1 MDLQVLRFFV
11 TVAQEGGFTAASEKL
26 HYAQSNLST
35 RIRQME
41 EELGETLFY
50 RNKRGVTLTAK
61 GELFYEYAN
70 RILNMSEEAMTAMR
84 DMDHARGSLT
94 IGSIE
99 ATALG
104 DLPSLFAEYHRDYP
118 DVKLSLTTD
127 MNDVFVDK
135 VLNREID
142 GAFVAESPERKELNE
157 LFIRKDKL
165 VFVTSIQEES
175 SDIWELLKT
184 APVITFPEGS
194 IFRRRLELLLASH
207 GIISFA
213 FADDRSQFSWRT
225 NGQHH
230 FGPRRRIPS
239 GVHHRAIC
247 GTGSYEKTYIRRCRS
262 VLRIEYYFYLSQGPH
277 YGCSVPLLFGESRGG
292 WQVKQKEPP
301 DNLQRHPYS

>member
-104 DLPSLFAEYHRDYP
+104 DLPSLFAEYHQDYP

-165 VFVTSIQEES
+165 VFVTSTQEEN
-175 SDIWELLKT
+175 SDIWELLKA

-207 GIISFA
+207 GIISPSQMIILNSLGAQMVNITSGLGVGYLPESIIGPYAAQGLMKRHTLEDADLFSELDITFIYRKDHIMDAA
-213 FADDRSQFSWRT
+213 FRYFL
-225 NGQHH
+225 
-230 FGPRRRIPS
+230 
-239 GVHHRAIC
+239 
-247 GTGSYEKTYIRRCRS
+247 EKVEKAGR
-262 VLRIEYYFYLSQGPH
+262 
-277 YGCSVPLLFGESRGG
+277 
-292 WQVKQKEPP
+292 
-301 DNLQRHPYS
+301 

>member
-11 TVAQEGGFTAASEKL
+11 TVAQEGGFTAASERL

-70 RILNMSEEAMTAMR
+70 RILDMSDEAATAMR
-84 DMDHARGSLT
+84 DMDHARGNLT

-104 DLPSLFAEYHRDYP
+104 DLPSLFANYHREYP
-118 DVKLSLTTD
+118 DVRLSLTTD

-142 GAFVAESPERKELNE
+142 GAFVAESPRRTELDEIFIKKE
-157 LFIRKDKL
+157 KL
-165 VFVTSIQEES
+165 VFVASTQEQAP
-175 SDIWELLKT
+175 DLWELLKT

-194 IFRRRLELLLASH
+194 IFRRRLGLLLASH
-207 GIISFA
+207 GITSPAQIIILNSLGAQLVNISSGLGIGYLPESITESYIAQGLMRKYDLEDKDRLSELDITFIYRRDHIMDAA
-213 FADDRSQFSWRT
+213 FRYFL
-225 NGQHH
+225 
-230 FGPRRRIPS
+230 
-239 GVHHRAIC
+239 
-247 GTGSYEKTYIRRCRS
+247 EK
-262 VLRIEYYFYLSQGPH
+262 
-277 YGCSVPLLFGESRGG
+277 
-292 WQVKQKEPP
+292 VK
-301 DNLQRHPYS
+301 L

>member
-104 DLPSLFAEYHRDYP
+104 DLPGLFAEYHRDYP

-157 LFIRKDKL
+157 LFG
-165 VFVTSIQEES
+165 FCHQYTGG
-175 SDIWELLKT
+175 ELRYMGAAQNRACHHIPGREHIPQAPGT
-184 APVITFPEGS
+184 AA
-194 IFRRRLELLLASH
+194 RLARDH
-207 GIISFA
+207 FA
-213 FADDRSQFSWRT
+213 IADDHSQFSWRT
-225 NGQHH
+225 IGQHH
-230 FGPRRRIPS
+230 FGTRRRISS
-239 GVHHRAIC
+239 GIHNRAIC
-247 GTGSYEKTYIRRCRS
+247 GTGAYEKAYIRRCRS
-262 VLRIEYYFYLSQGPH
+262 VLKIGYYFYLSQGSH
-277 YGCSVPLLFGESRGG
+277 YGCGVPLLFGEGREG

-301 DNLQRHPYS
+301 DNLRRHPYS